1 MLMKAWF
8 ISFTVKKAYLNHVQ
22 QNSLSEKKS
31 SYLQFISSIAFDT
44 NSSSFHNYLHMLEE
58 IPLKSFETP
67 QKRIR
72 FVLPITWFIWCW
84 KGSNPGA
91 AAFHAFSPIYFPFL
105 HRHMLHR
112 VRGDL
117 LKLESDKW
125 FRCGNVALSSLH
137 ISTYP
142 FSSNPTKSPVP
153 TDVGLLGK
161 VEGGEMIDIGN
172 DPPPNHFLV
181 TEAVFSRGV
190 LQMFKIFVLQ
200 EEKSIRCTC
209 RAAWFAPQCVR
220 YCSFMHEI
228 FPRKSR
234 RGWRPYVKGGEW
246 DYDATFI
253 GKITLLWLPTHPT
266 NTPRPV
272 ATLAAVHVTNAVIM
286 VAFRAWKY
294 QYCGLDRRGG
304 EFSCNHHFAYVMVA
318 VLLNYFREMGMCLI
332 LLL

>member
-181 TEAVFSRGV
+181 TEEVFLEGCFSKCSRFSFCRKKNPFAAHAALLGLLHNVYDTVLLCMRFFLGKVGGGGGPALRGV
-190 LQMFKIFVLQ
+190 
-200 EEKSIRCTC
+200 S
-209 RAAWFAPQCVR
+209 
-220 YCSFMHEI
+220 EI
-228 FPRKSR
+228 
-234 RGWRPYVKGGEW
+234 
-246 DYDATFI
+246 TMQHLL
-253 GKITLLWLPTHPT
+253 GK
-266 NTPRPV
+266 
-272 ATLAAVHVTNAVIM
+272 
-286 VAFRAWKY
+286 
-294 QYCGLDRRGG
+294 
-304 EFSCNHHFAYVMVA
+304 
-318 VLLNYFREMGMCLI
+318 
-332 LLL
+332 